1 MTASSTPPLHVL
13 RGILRQLK
21 KTSPSSSSSSSNTEP
36 SSSLRHQILSQY
48 RTSQNT
54 PQPKADTLRIM
65 AYEYLTLQTN
75 LIERARLHELDAG
88 ADVKLSPRELS
99 RRAAARAGLQLPE
112 LDRTN
117 LSWDTL
123 STHTGLWR
131 ERYIITSFV
140 WNGMQNHNR
149 SRIVLMD
156 CRGEKRNNNCKHTH
170 TEERYN
176 GESTT

>member
-21 KTSPSSSSSSSNTEP
+21 KTSPSSSSSNTS

-54 PQPKADTLRIM
+54 PPPKADTLRIM

-112 LDRTN
+112 LD
-117 LSWDTL
+117 
-123 STHTGLWR
+123 
-131 ERYIITSFV
+131 
-140 WNGMQNHNR
+140 Q
-149 SRIVLMD
+149 
-156 CRGEKRNNNCKHTH
+156 
-170 TEERYN
+170 
-176 GESTT
+176 